1 MQPKAAHAINE
12 TDKEKNGITQ
22 CHDYHKVDLFPSVV
36 IPVVIEF
43 YFCPRLGNCRY
54 FTNLHIHIICLC
66 LSATVWWSEM
76 CKLDFAQTLL
86 LCSWARPRMRTVRK
100 YFYCTCCSEKSPD
113 NVWWCIVHTADDKC
127 QRRWMMENAYC
138 TLHTAHCILHTAYYI
153 LHTAYCPLNTAQFGE
168 SFRKVF
174 NIHIAYCNW

>member
-1 MQPKAAHAINE
+1 MHTPPSHFFIATRPNATGSQLLIYIE
-12 TDKEKNGITQ
+12 TTHQCNPNQLTQ
-22 CHDYHKVDLFPSVV
+22 
-36 IPVVIEF
+36 
-43 YFCPRLGNCRY
+43 
-54 FTNLHIHIICLC
+54 FTKQTKRQMELLNARQNMHNHIICLSC
-66 LSATVWWSEM
+66 SATVWSPEM
-76 CKLDFAQTLL
+76 CKLCFAQTLL